1 MRVKVIIVHTIV
13 RTYAHDEISCDYR
26 DKKYNNRR
34 ANYRTILTYR
44 AFKINNVFF
53 FFLSTSRCRYVARNT

>member
-34 ANYRTILTYR
+34 ANYRTILR
-44 AFKINNVFF
+44 IERLK
-53 FFLSTSRCRYVARNT
+53 